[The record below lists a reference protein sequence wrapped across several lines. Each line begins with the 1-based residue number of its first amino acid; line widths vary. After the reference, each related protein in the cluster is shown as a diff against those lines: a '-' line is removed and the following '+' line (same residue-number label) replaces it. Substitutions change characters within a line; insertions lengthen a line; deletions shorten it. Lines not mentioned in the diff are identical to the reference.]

1 MSISLSSKKVAF
13 AALMVTPLLLTAC
26 GSDSSDTEAA
36 SSSAATTTNSSSSS
50 ATTTT
55 NSSSSSATTSAE
67 AAETTSSESE
77 SSEATTINEEQQAQL
92 DVLSQELSENPI
104 TFAEAAPVENGQ
116 TASPE
121 DTAAI
126 EALVRGYTDTNT
138 LRSSLAYTINN
149 TCTRVLE
156 ASGADATQ
164 LDLNTIPDIPLGGEG
179 TGTVDSITDVVVNGQ
194 EASAWVVATAG
205 GTTDSATQ
213 RFFNEGGQWKFCD

>member
-1 MSISLSSKKVAF
+1 MFIRLSSKKVAF

-36 SSSAATTTNSSSSS
+36 SSSAA
-50 ATTTT
+50 TTT

-104 TFAEAAPVENGQ
+104 TFAEAAPVENGE

>member
-1 MSISLSSKKVAF
+1 MSIRLSSKKAAF

-50 ATTTT
+50 ATT
-55 NSSSSSATTSAE
+55 SAE
-67 AAETTSSESE
+67 AAETTSSESESESE

-104 TFAEAAPVENGQ
+104 TFAEAAPVENGE

>member
-1 MSISLSSKKVAF
+1 MSIRLSSKKVAF

-50 ATTTT
+50 ATT
-55 NSSSSSATTSAE
+55 SAE

-92 DVLSQELSENPI
+92 DALSQELSENPI
-104 TFAEAAPVENGQ
+104 TFAEAAPVENGE

>member
-36 SSSAATTTNSSSSS
+36 SSSA
-50 ATTTT
+50 TTTT

-67 AAETTSSESE
+67 AAETTSSESESESE

-104 TFAEAAPVENGQ
+104 TFAEAAPVENGE

-164 LDLNTIPDIPLGGEG
+164 LDLNTIPDVPLGGEG

>member
-1 MSISLSSKKVAF
+1 MSIRLSSKKAAF

-26 GSDSSDTEAA
+26 SSESSDTEAA

-50 ATTTT
+50 ATT
-55 NSSSSSATTSAE
+55 SAE
-67 AAETTSSESE
+67 AVETTSSESESESE

>member
-1 MSISLSSKKVAF
+1 MSIRISSKKVAF
-13 AALMVTPLLLTAC
+13 AALMVTPLFLTAC

-36 SSSAATTTNSSSSS
+36 STTAATTTNSSSSS
-50 ATTTT
+50 A
-55 NSSSSSATTSAE
+55 ATSAE
-67 AAETTSSESE
+67 ASETTSSESNTSE
-77 SSEATTINEEQQAQL
+77 ASEATTINEEQQAQL
-92 DVLSQELSENPI
+92 DALSQELSENPI
-104 TFAEAAPVENGQ
+104 TFAEAAPVENGA

-126 EALVRGYTDTNT
+126 EALVRGYTETNT
-138 LRSSLAYTINN
+138 LRTSLAYTINN

-179 TGTVDSITDVVVNGQ
+179 TGTVDSVTDVVVSGQ

-213 RFFNEGGQWKFCD
+213 RFLNEGGQWKFCD

>member
-1 MSISLSSKKVAF
+1 MSIRLSSKKAAF

-26 GSDSSDTEAA
+26 SSESSDTEAA

-50 ATTTT
+50 A
-55 NSSSSSATTSAE
+55 ATSEE

>member
-1 MSISLSSKKVAF
+1 MSIRLSSKKAAF

-26 GSDSSDTEAA
+26 SSESSDTEAA
-36 SSSAATTTNSSSSS
+36 SSSAA
-50 ATTTT
+50 TTT

-104 TFAEAAPVENGQ
+104 TFAEAAPVENGE

>member
-1 MSISLSSKKVAF
+1 MSIRTSSKKVAF
-13 AALMVTPLLLTAC
+13 AALMVTPLFLSAC

-36 SSSAATTTNSSSSS
+36 STTAATTTNTS
-50 ATTTT
+50 T
-55 NSSSSSATTSAE
+55 SSSATTSAE
-67 AAETTSSESE
+67 AAETTSSETE
-77 SSEATTINEEQQAQL
+77 AATSEATTINEDEKAQL
-92 DVLSQELSENPI
+92 DALAEELSQNPV

-126 EALVRGYTDTNT
+126 EALVRGYADTNT
-138 LRSSLAYTINN
+138 LRGSLAYTINN

-156 ASGADATQ
+156 ASGANATQ

-179 TGTVDSITDVVVNGQ
+179 TGTVDSVTDVVVNGQ

-213 RFFNEGGQWKFCD
+213 RFLNEGGQWKFCD

>member
-1 MSISLSSKKVAF
+1 MSIRLSSKKVAF

-36 SSSAATTTNSSSSS
+36 SSSAA
-50 ATTTT
+50 TTT

-104 TFAEAAPVENGQ
+104 TFAEAAPVENGE

-138 LRSSLAYTINN
+138 LRSSIAYTINN

>member
-1 MSISLSSKKVAF
+1 MSIRLSSKKAAF

-26 GSDSSDTEAA
+26 SSESSDTEAA

-50 ATTTT
+50 A
-55 NSSSSSATTSAE
+55 ATSAE

-104 TFAEAAPVENGQ
+104 TFAEAAPVENGE

>member
-1 MSISLSSKKVAF
+1 MSIRLSSKKVAF

-50 ATTTT
+50 ATT
-55 NSSSSSATTSAE
+55 SAE
-67 AAETTSSESE
+67 AAETTSSESESESESE

>member
-1 MSISLSSKKVAF
+1 MSIRLSSKKVAF

-50 ATTTT
+50 ATT
-55 NSSSSSATTSAE
+55 SAE

-92 DVLSQELSENPI
+92 DALSQELSENPI